1 MAWSAVSFDESGSET
16 RTCIDGKQRLTS
28 MRRFTQKRFWYKQ
41 GLDAKKQQLPK
52 QYIQNFAN
60 KQIVCMEYEGLT
72 KEQEREIF
80 QSNVTFEMDIVL
92 IYMTLLCFA
101 ERMQAISGPWPDLV
115 RKIQSEVLGQDGFGD
130 QLDWGRTRG
139 RDFQC
144 LASIICLIDRHPSAS
159 FPTAPQLDKWL
170 QQQGPVPVKLSNDIL
185 ETFKIFLKLVR
196 NDKYNTCFQ
205 KPRVSPVEF
214 TMTGVLIHRHKA
226 EFSMTRLSSA
236 IAKMRANVRSMHNDV
251 RANGRVTK
259 TMFAFIGQVRDKE
272 LGVDGK
278 GDDSPAASSIKGVA
292 TGKSGKRKRAEVES
306 EEEDKPLRQ
315 SKAAA
320 QSKAVTASKNKSKP
334 AAKASSSKEA
344 VSSGKATPKTPA
356 SKAPPKRST
365 ATLPRPDSATSSPKV
380 KTAPSSPVIP
390 QQVST
395 PTVPILSP
403 PVSRRHT
410 SPQPEAMLID
420 QPQVSV
426 PELKATSLAVEAG
439 ANSAPI
445 KSEPGSEMGNG
456 RRSST
461 DRLAAIRNAKFARQ
475 SPTLPADPGGS
486 VSSPLAQQVPSQPPP
501 AVQVRPQLPPINT
514 ASGSYHTPQPVHE
527 RPGAS
532 PLTRGDTIILP
543 DGKVLD
549 QASIH
554 EILVQHG
561 LPVGTGLS
569 QTLQSL
575 QIGIRSPSEIVS
587 NNPNLNCAVISDPRR
602 RTSTGFSPLHSRSP
616 SVASTHQ
623 QFNHG
628 QQQSPHTPLPLPL
641 QSPALPLP
649 SKPLPQ
655 QPFPLPLKA
664 ESVNVSLQGQ
674 SPIIPRAPRALL
686 ANLGDPHHLN
696 QTLNGR
702 DSVLVQPSSNAVQNP
717 PVCPALP
724 VKPTVPLG
732 TLPYSRIT
740 TVGPMSQ
747 PDMVRAPPDSQSHS
761 QRSRSREHAGS
772 REQEREWDRD
782 RYREDRRYES
792 SDRGW
797 ARGRGFRGRPYRG
810 RGYHREYS
818 YNRDYDGRNLYE

>member
-1 MAWSAVSFDESGSET
+1 MVNIPFNSSPITQKLVLTGCADQIVENT
-16 RTCIDGKQRLTS
+16 IDLDPPYQRDIVWPEAKQIGLIDSLLRNYYVPPVIFYKDA
-28 MRRFTQKRFWYKQ
+28 FTQKRFWYKQ

-60 KQIVCMEYEGLT
+60 KQIVCMEFEGLT

-80 QSNVTFEMDIVL
+80 QRVQLGVALTP
-92 IYMTLLCFA
+92 A

-236 IAKMRANVRSMHNDV
+236 ITKMRANVRSMHNDV

-272 LGVDGK
+272 LGADGK
-278 GDDSPAASSIKGVA
+278 GDDSPAASSIKG
-292 TGKSGKRKRAEVES
+292 GKSGKRKRAEVES
-306 EEEDKPLRQ
+306 EEDDKPLRQ

-344 VSSGKATPKTPA
+344 VSSSKATPKTPA
-356 SKAPPKRST
+356 SRAPPKRST
-365 ATLPRPDSATSSPKV
+365 ATLPRPDSATSGPGV
-380 KTAPSSPVIP
+380 KTDPSSPVIP

-395 PTVPILSP
+395 PTVPILRP
-403 PVSRRHT
+403 PISHRHT
-410 SPQPEAMLID
+410 SPQPEAMSID

-439 ANSAPI
+439 ANSAAI

-475 SPTLPADPGGS
+475 SPTLPADP
-486 VSSPLAQQVPSQPPP
+486 
-501 AVQVRPQLPPINT
+501 
-514 ASGSYHTPQPVHE
+514 SGSSKYGHSYHRSIPPVG
-527 RPGAS
+527 R
-532 PLTRGDTIILP
+532 IILHNRSMS
-543 DGKVLD
+543 D
-549 QASIH
+549 
-554 EILVQHG
+554 LV
-561 LPVGTGLS
+561 P
-569 QTLQSL
+569 
-575 QIGIRSPSEIVS
+575 
-587 NNPNLNCAVISDPRR
+587 
-602 RTSTGFSPLHSRSP
+602 PL
-616 SVASTHQ
+616 
-623 QFNHG
+623 
-628 QQQSPHTPLPLPL
+628 
-641 QSPALPLP
+641 
-649 SKPLPQ
+649 
-655 QPFPLPLKA
+655 
-664 ESVNVSLQGQ
+664 
-674 SPIIPRAPRALL
+674 
-686 ANLGDPHHLN
+686 
-696 QTLNGR
+696 
-702 DSVLVQPSSNAVQNP
+702 
-717 PVCPALP
+717 
-724 VKPTVPLG
+724 
-732 TLPYSRIT
+732 
-740 TVGPMSQ
+740 
-747 PDMVRAPPDSQSHS
+747 
-761 QRSRSREHAGS
+761 
-772 REQEREWDRD
+772 
-782 RYREDRRYES
+782 
-792 SDRGW
+792 
-797 ARGRGFRGRPYRG
+797 
-810 RGYHREYS
+810 
-818 YNRDYDGRNLYE
+818 